1 MQLCW
6 KISMTSVSTM
16 TVLNPII
23 RRYSTYLTGGIRI
36 LYRVAFTKESSR
48 LLIRRIG
55 KMNNTEFLEKC
66 RSSQPIT
73 CEDLGIPEW
82 RRDTTGVVYLRS
94 GHIFYKSPDGYRDT
108 NGKIL
113 TPWQRI
119 LYGLGRI

>member
-1 MQLCW
+1 
-6 KISMTSVSTM
+6 
-16 TVLNPII
+16 
-23 RRYSTYLTGGIRI
+23 
-36 LYRVAFTKESSR
+36 
-48 LLIRRIG
+48 
-55 KMNNTEFLEKC
+55 MNNTEFLEKC
-66 RSSQPIT
+66 RSNQHIT

-82 RRDTTGVVYLRS
+82 RRDTTGVVYLCS